1 MFESITHKGKWAS
14 RRLAAGYGRWLAAV
28 AVVSLLSA
36 STARAGVAI
45 YQNVF
50 EGGMVDGYS
59 YYTGGWERRFE
70 CYAYGPW

>member
-1 MFESITHKGKWAS
+1 MFELIAHKGKWAS
-14 RRLAAGYGRWLAAV
+14 RRLAAGCGRWLAAV

-50 EGGMVDGYS
+50 EGGFGYS
-59 YYTGGWERRFE
+59 YYTGERCFD
-70 CYAYGPW
+70 CHAYGP